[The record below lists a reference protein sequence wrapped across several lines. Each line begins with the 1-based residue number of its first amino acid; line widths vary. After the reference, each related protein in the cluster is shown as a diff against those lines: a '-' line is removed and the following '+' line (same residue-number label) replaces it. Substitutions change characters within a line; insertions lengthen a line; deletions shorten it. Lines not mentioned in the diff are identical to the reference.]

1 MKYKGLTYQQHR
13 FVDLFLKGKRQGLA
27 YAEAY
32 NIDGEE
38 DEGYSTAATSASK
51 LLKNPKIMAHI
62 DKVLTRRYKRVNL
75 TAERVLSEIMN
86 IAFVDVRQ
94 FYNEDGTFKDIHELT
109 ITQQSAI
116 EKMETE
122 QLFDGKGEDK
132 EYIGD
137 LKKLVFHSKGKALEM
152 LCKNL
157 KLLGDN
163 QDDKKDVHVH
173 VNVTPE
179 RTIVFQDIKQDGD
192 KQHTDTDLVHAGEG
206 AEGNR
211 F

>member
-32 NIDGEE
+32 GINDDTE
-38 DEGYSTAATSASK
+38 EGYFNAAASASK

-62 DKVLTRRYKRVNL
+62 DKVLTRRYKKVDL

-86 IAFVDVRQ
+86 IAFVDIRQ
-94 FYNEDGTFKDIHELT
+94 FYNEDGTFKEIHELT
-109 ITQQSAI
+109 IAQQSVI
-116 EKMETE
+116 EKIEAQE
-122 QLFDGKGEDK
+122 LFEYEDGKK
-132 EYIGD
+132 VPIGV

-163 QDDKKDVHVH
+163 QEDKKDVNVT

-179 RTIVFQDIKQDGD
+179 RT
-192 KQHTDTDLVHAGEG
+192 
-206 AEGNR
+206 
-211 F
+211 

>member
-32 NIDGEE
+32 NVDGDT
-38 DEGYSTAATSASK
+38 DEGYSTASSCASK
-51 LLKNPKIMAHI
+51 LLKNAKIMAHI
-62 DKVLTRRYKRVNL
+62 DKVLTRRYKKVNL

-116 EKMETE
+116 EKLEVQ
-122 QLFDGKGEDK
+122 QLFDYEDGKK
-132 EYIGD
+132 MHIGD

-163 QDDKKDVHVH
+163 QEDKKDVNVI

-179 RTIVFQDIKQDGD
+179 KTYVFQDIVPDEEVVSND
-192 KQHTDTDLVHAGEG
+192 RITA
-206 AEGNR
+206 ASS
-211 F
+211 